1 MGAIYMECS
10 AKEQRGVAEVFELAI
25 NTAIQTEEESYER
38 SGSSGNS
45 VQVKGRRKTKKRTCK
60 IL

>member
-1 MGAIYMECS
+1 MGARYIECS

-25 NTAIQTEEESYER
+25 NTAIQVEDEIYER
-38 SGSSGNS
+38 RGSSRGP
-45 VQVKGRRKTKKRTCK
+45 VMGKRKAKKRTCK